1 MAMLYNQRV
10 YIYIHR
16 IIPLQSSSTIDMG
29 VYIYIYAIDTVDRSE
44 NQPFNYNILLDN
56 VYMYI
61 Q

>member
-1 MAMLYNQRV
+1 
-10 YIYIHR
+10 
-16 IIPLQSSSTIDMG
+16 MG